1 MKPPEPPPWKYTV
14 EPEPGQKACVG
25 PEKAKPVGAVGG
37 VVSICSVVDCTE
49 EALPTLSV
57 LNHLIVAADEIGN
70 EVDAAFTVVAV
81 PLVVGSLP
89 SVVYVMDATPEP
101 PSEAEM
107 PIVTGMLFV
116 QPPGHALPL
125 QLSELVGAVESD
137 WAVKLVPLLE
147 SPALFCAV
155 TEPVCVAAELLKV

>member
-14 EPEPGQKACVG
+14 EPEPGQKAWLVA
-25 PEKAKPVGAVGG
+25 EKAKPVGAVGG

-57 LNHLIVAADEIGN
+57 LNHLIVVRDETWNDAVAAL
-70 EVDAAFTVVAV
+70 TVVAV
-81 PLVVGSLP
+81 PLEVGSLP
-89 SVVYVMDATPEP
+89 SVVYVMLATPEP
-101 PSEAEM
+101 PSEALM
-107 PIVTGMLFV
+107 SMFTGVEFD
-116 QPPGHALPL
+116 QPPGHEKPL
-125 QLSELVGAVESD
+125 QVSELVGAVESD
-137 WAVKLVPLLE
+137 WAVKLVPPLD